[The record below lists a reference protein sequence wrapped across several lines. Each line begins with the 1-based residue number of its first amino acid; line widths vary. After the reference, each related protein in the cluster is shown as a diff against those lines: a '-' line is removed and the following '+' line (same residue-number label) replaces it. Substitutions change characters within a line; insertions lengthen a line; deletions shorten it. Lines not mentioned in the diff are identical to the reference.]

1 MHASE
6 RSREIENPAG
16 GGDRIDS
23 LISRTFRAPL
33 MEPIVVLIT
42 TLPDAASARAL
53 AEALVRERL
62 AACVNLMAECTSIYH
77 WQGAVETAAEVPLWI
92 KTSAALYPRVEQ
104 FIRTHHPYDL
114 PEVIALPLA
123 AGLAPYLQWVEQ
135 ETQQPQPDSEHS

>member
-1 MHASE
+1 
-6 RSREIENPAG
+6 
-16 GGDRIDS
+16 
-23 LISRTFRAPL
+23 

-104 FIRTHHPYDL
+104 FIRDHHPYDL
-114 PEVIALPLA
+114 PEVIALPLT

>member
-1 MHASE
+1 
-6 RSREIENPAG
+6 
-16 GGDRIDS
+16 
-23 LISRTFRAPL
+23 

-77 WQGAVETAAEVPLWI
+77 WQGAVETDAEVPLWI
-92 KTSAALYPRVEQ
+92 KTRAALYPRVEQ